1 MTLHR
6 YYCWTILMKRDFENA
21 LLSGKHL
28 PSEGESPLL
37 WPVKYMSGEVGM
49 FMSYWYGGLYVVC
62 EGWQELGLSDTKV
75 DALLANPPL
84 DLLKRYR
91 HGAFHFQRDYFD
103 SRFMEFQAEQK
114 SATWV
119 HDLSDALG
127 RWFLEWFEARR
138 TPSTPSES
146 SNYPPEA

>member
-1 MTLHR
+1 MEDCMLYARGGRNLVCPTPK
-6 YYCWTILMKRDFENA
+6 LMRFW
-21 LLSGKHL
+21 LIQRLS
-28 PSEGESPLL
+28 
-37 WPVKYMSGEVGM
+37 
-49 FMSYWYGGLYVVC
+49 
-62 EGWQELGLSDTKV
+62 
-75 DALLANPPL
+75 
-84 DLLKRYR
+84 LLKRYR

-114 SATWV
+114 SAIWV
-119 HDLSDALG
+119 RDLSDALG